1 MAKNLGSNKRA
12 LITPTSSPSKH
23 SGKKRV
29 METDTAESIITTLKM
44 AIEEQGASIEKSI
57 SDLKVTINFIS
68 EDLRE
73 LKGKVSRTEVRVDK
87 AEEKI
92 QTLEN
97 KVLELS
103 RYKRRWN
110 LRLHGLPEEEGE
122 NVRSKVIEICQNMDP
137 DHRDKFPEVLDSV
150 HRIGQ
155 RRETS
160 SAPLHRA
167 IILQFTM
174 RHFRDIIWK
183 AAKRSDYL
191 KTRKLHFKEDLS
203 PEDRERR
210 NQLWPQVEK
219 ARKEGKIAYFVG
231 ARAFVN
237 RKEIH

>member
-1 MAKNLGSNKRA
+1 MGILQIQYFARA
-12 LITPTSSPSKH
+12 LAAMGLGPLEFVDPWAIAQLPIWLIRPCPEVN
-23 SGKKRV
+23 SG
-29 METDTAESIITTLKM
+29 
-44 AIEEQGASIEKSI
+44 
-57 SDLKVTINFIS
+57 LKVVMLKNIKEWCHQCERCTLAKSPLSS
-68 EDLRE
+68 ESGTYGTCTGI
-73 LKGKVSRTEVRVDK
+73 KTKPSIG
-87 AEEKI
+87 
-92 QTLEN
+92 N
-97 KVLELS
+97 
-103 RYKRRWN
+103 
-110 LRLHGLPEEEGE
+110 RLYSLPEEEGE
-122 NVRSKVIEICQNMDP
+122 NVRSKFIEICQNMDP
-137 DHRDKFPEVLDSV
+137 GHRDKFPEVLDSI
-150 HRIGQ
+150 HRIGRQ
-155 RRETS
+155 RESS

-167 IILQFTM
+167 IILQFTI